1 MPKEKERIIFK
12 SSDNLS
18 KVISFPDCLKKVKRL
33 MYFIQN
39 YNYNIIYKK
48 NESSILI
55 LREWIN
61 SNIHDLL
68 SYKIKYNYFTKKIIL
83 IFI

>member
-1 MPKEKERIIFK
+1 MPKEKEKIIFK

-48 NESSILI
+48 KRKL
-55 LREWIN
+55 
-61 SNIHDLL
+61 
-68 SYKIKYNYFTKKIIL
+68 YFNFTRMDK
-83 IFI
+83 